1 MSLKDE
7 AQFAKR
13 HIRNRFS
20 MMVLPHVSD
29 GIWSVYENAKTICEK
44 NDQIDQVLKT
54 FQNLL
59 TRIPVWT
66 DEVLQAE
73 VKRIVAASKC
83 SYLEELLTGVLL
95 SYLRAFAAVQYRSTQ
110 DSVEVEF
117 ERPPLPRFLHEYY
130 KEVARRSWEHAYLF
144 RTIGVPTEQQARNR
158 KQIDEILDS
167 AFDTVLDSFLPWQ
180 SIVNTYFSVQ
190 EPLPPS
196 ASSIQP
202 TETRIEMEG
211 AAASAPAP
219 ASAAAAEP
227 ERKVAFEEE
236 EESDGEDLDEET
248 DDEHPTL
255 KLSDET
261 LELDLGAVDD
271 DEEKK
276 PEKKKEDEDADAD
289 AVNLVPEEGEG
300 LVLKL

>member
-20 MMVLPHVSD
+20 LMVLPHVSE
-29 GIWSVYENAKTICEK
+29 GIWSVYENARTICEK
-44 NDQIDQVLKT
+44 NDQMDQVLKT

-73 VKRIVAASKC
+73 VKRIIAASKC

-95 SYLRAFAAVQYRSTQ
+95 TYLRAFAAIQYRSTQ

-130 KEVARRSWEHAYLF
+130 KEVARRCWEHAYLF

-158 KQIDEILDS
+158 KQIEEILDS

-190 EPLPPS
+190 DAPAPT
-196 ASSIQP
+196 ADVIQP
-202 TETRIEMEG
+202 TETVVPVPTPTL
-211 AAASAPAP
+211 AAP
-219 ASAAAAEP
+219 EP
-227 ERKVAFEEE
+227 EKKVAFHAEIDEDDE
-236 EESDGEDLDEET
+236 DAEDLDEET
-248 DDEHPTL
+248 DDEHP
-255 KLSDET
+255 KIHLSDET
-261 LELDLGAVDD
+261 LELDLGVVDD
-271 DEEKK
+271 DDDKKK
-276 PEKKKEDEDADAD
+276 PEEKEKDTDE
-289 AVNLVPEEGEG
+289 VNLTPEEGEG
-300 LVLKL
+300 LVLKV

>member
-20 MMVLPHVSD
+20 LMVLPHVSE
-29 GIWSVYENAKTICEK
+29 GIWSVYENARTICEK
-44 NDQIDQVLKT
+44 NDQMDQVLKT

-73 VKRIVAASKC
+73 VKRIIAASKC

-95 SYLRAFAAVQYRSTQ
+95 TYLRAFAAIQYRSTQ

-130 KEVARRSWEHAYLF
+130 KEVARRCWEHAYLF

-158 KQIDEILDS
+158 KQIEEILDS

-190 EPLPPS
+190 DAPAPT
-196 ASSIQP
+196 ADVIQP
-202 TETRIEMEG
+202 TETVVP
-211 AAASAPAP
+211 APAP
-219 ASAAAAEP
+219 VPAPAEP
-227 ERKVAFEEE
+227 EKKVAFHAEIDEDDE
-236 EESDGEDLDEET
+236 DAEDLDEET
-248 DDEHPTL
+248 DDEHP
-255 KLSDET
+255 KIHLSDET

-271 DEEKK
+271 DDDKKKIEEK
-276 PEKKKEDEDADAD
+276 EKEKDDGE
-289 AVNLVPEEGEG
+289 VNLTPEEGEG
-300 LVLKL
+300 LVLKV

>member
-20 MMVLPHVSD
+20 LMVLPHVSD
-29 GIWSVYENAKTICEK
+29 GIWSVYENARTICEK
-44 NDQIDQVLKT
+44 NDQMDQVLKT

-95 SYLRAFAAVQYRSTQ
+95 TYLRAFAAIQYRSTQ

-117 ERPPLPRFLHEYY
+117 ERPPLPRFIHEYY
-130 KEVARRSWEHAYLF
+130 KEVARRCWEHAYLF

-158 KQIDEILDS
+158 KQIDEILDA

-190 EPLPPS
+190 DAPAPS
-196 ASSIQP
+196 ADVIQP
-202 TETRIEMEG
+202 TETVVD
-211 AAASAPAP
+211 APAP
-219 ASAAAAEP
+219 APAPAPAAAPEP
-227 ERKVAFEEE
+227 EPEKKVAFEAEDDE
-236 EESDGEDLDEET
+236 DAEDLDEET
-248 DDEHPTL
+248 DDEHP
-255 KLSDET
+255 KIHLSDET
-261 LELDLGAVDD
+261 LELDLGAVDED
-271 DEEKK
+271 EKK
-276 PEKKKEDEDADAD
+276 PDDGE
-289 AVNLVPEEGEG
+289 VNLTPEEGEG
-300 LVLKL
+300 LVLKV

>member
-20 MMVLPHVSD
+20 LMVLPHVSD

-44 NDQIDQVLKT
+44 NDQMDQVLKT

-66 DEVLQAE
+66 DEVLQTE

-83 SYLEELLTGVLL
+83 SYLDELLTGVLL
-95 SYLRAFAAVQYRSTQ
+95 SYLRAFAAIQYRSTQ

-117 ERPPLPRFLHEYY
+117 ERPPLPRFIHEYY
-130 KEVARRSWEHAYLF
+130 KEVARRCWEHAYLF

-158 KQIDEILDS
+158 KQIEDILDV

-190 EPLPPS
+190 DAPPPS
-196 ASSIQP
+196 ADVIQP
-202 TETRIEMEG
+202 TETVVD
-211 AAASAPAP
+211 APSAPAP
-219 ASAAAAEP
+219 EP
-227 ERKVAFEEE
+227 EKKVAFEHEQD
-236 EESDGEDLDEET
+236 EESDAEDLDEET
-248 DDEHPTL
+248 DDEHP
-255 KLSDET
+255 KIHLSNET
-261 LELDLGAVDD
+261 LELDLGAVDED
-271 DEEKK
+271 EKK
-276 PEKKKEDEDADAD
+276 PEENKKEEEEDDDE
-289 AVNLVPEEGEG
+289 VNLTPEEGEG
-300 LVLKL
+300 LVLKV

>member
-20 MMVLPHVSD
+20 LMVLPHVSE
-29 GIWSVYENAKTICEK
+29 GIWSVYENARTICEK
-44 NDQIDQVLKT
+44 NDQMDQVLKT

-73 VKRIVAASKC
+73 VKRIIAASKC

-95 SYLRAFAAVQYRSTQ
+95 TYLRAFAAIQYRSTQ

-130 KEVARRSWEHAYLF
+130 KEVARRCWEHAYLF

-190 EPLPPS
+190 DAPAPTAEV
-196 ASSIQP
+196 IQP
-202 TETRIEMEG
+202 TETVV
-211 AAASAPAP
+211 PAP
-219 ASAAAAEP
+219 AAPASIPAPAEP
-227 ERKVAFEEE
+227 EKKVAFHAEVEEDDE
-236 EESDGEDLDEET
+236 DAEDLDEET
-248 DDEHPTL
+248 DDEHP
-255 KLSDET
+255 KIHLSDET

-271 DEEKK
+271 DDDKKKTEEK
-276 PEKKKEDEDADAD
+276 EKDTDE
-289 AVNLVPEEGEG
+289 VNLTPEEGEG
-300 LVLKL
+300 LVLKV

>member
-20 MMVLPHVSD
+20 LMVLPHVSE

-44 NDQIDQVLKT
+44 NDQMDQVLKT

-73 VKRIVAASKC
+73 VKRIIAASKC

-95 SYLRAFAAVQYRSTQ
+95 TYLRSFAAVQYRSTQ

-130 KEVARRSWEHAYLF
+130 KEVARRCWEHAYLF

-158 KQIDEILDS
+158 KQIDEMLDA

-190 EPLPPS
+190 EAPAPS
-196 ASSIQP
+196 ADVIQP
-202 TETRIEMEG
+202 TETVVPV
-211 AAASAPAP
+211 SAPTP
-219 ASAAAAEP
+219 SPVHHLSEP
-227 ERKVAFEEE
+227 EKKVAFEEE
-236 EESDGEDLDEET
+236 SDVDAEDIDEET
-248 DDEHPTL
+248 DDEHP
-255 KLSDET
+255 KIHLSDET
-261 LELDLGAVDD
+261 LELDLGAVDED
-271 DEEKK
+271 EKK
-276 PEKKKEDEDADAD
+276 PDDDE
-289 AVNLVPEEGEG
+289 VNLIPEEGEG
-300 LVLKL
+300 LVLTV

>member
-20 MMVLPHVSD
+20 LMVLPHVSE
-29 GIWSVYENAKTICEK
+29 GIWSVYENARTICEK
-44 NDQIDQVLKT
+44 NDQMDQVLKT

-95 SYLRAFAAVQYRSTQ
+95 TYLRAFAAIQYRSTQ

-130 KEVARRSWEHAYLF
+130 KEVARRCWEHAYLF

-158 KQIDEILDS
+158 KQIEDILDS

-190 EPLPPS
+190 DAPVPT
-196 ASSIQP
+196 ADVIQP
-202 TETRIEMEG
+202 TETVVP
-211 AAASAPAP
+211 ASAPAP
-219 ASAAAAEP
+219 APVP
-227 ERKVAFEEE
+227 ETEKKAVAFET
-236 EESDGEDLDEET
+236 DADNDEDEDEDDDDET
-248 DDEHPTL
+248 DDEHP
-255 KLSDET
+255 KIHLSDET

-271 DEEKK
+271 DDEDKKK
-276 PEKKKEDEDADAD
+276 PKKEDDGE
-289 AVNLVPEEGEG
+289 VNLTPEEGEG
-300 LVLKL
+300 LVLKV

>member
-20 MMVLPHVSD
+20 LMVLPHVTE

-44 NDQIDQVLKT
+44 NNQTDQILKT

-66 DEVLQAE
+66 DDVLQAE
-73 VKRIVAASKC
+73 VKRIITASKC

-95 SYLRAFAAVQYRSTQ
+95 TYLRAFAAIQYRSTQ
-110 DSVEVEF
+110 DSIDVEF
-117 ERPPLPRFLHEYY
+117 ERPPLPKFVHEYY

-144 RTIGVPTEQQARNR
+144 RTFGVTTEQQARNR
-158 KQIDEILDS
+158 KEIDTILDT

-180 SIVNTYFSVQ
+180 SIVNTYFSVEEGSHVPQ
-190 EPLPPS
+190 KAEDV
-196 ASSIQP
+196 IQA
-202 TETRIEMEG
+202 TVAETP
-211 AAASAPAP
+211 AAAESVPALVPAVAPAP
-219 ASAAAAEP
+219 EPAAEP
-227 ERKVAFEEE
+227 EKKVAFEVEE
-236 EESDGEDLDEET
+236 DDDDVGT
-248 DDEHPTL
+248 DDDDHPKL
-255 KLSDET
+255 QLSDET
-261 LELDLGAVDD
+261 AVINFESL
-271 DEEKK
+271 DEEKE
-276 PEKKKEDEDADAD
+276 EKDVKVEAKD
-289 AVNLVPEEGEG
+289 GE

>member
-20 MMVLPHVSD
+20 LMVLPHVSE
-29 GIWSVYENAKTICEK
+29 GIWSVYENARTICEK
-44 NDQIDQVLKT
+44 NDQMDQVLKT

-66 DEVLQAE
+66 DDVLQTE

-95 SYLRAFAAVQYRSTQ
+95 TYLRAFAAIQYRSTQ

-117 ERPPLPRFLHEYY
+117 ERPPLPRFIHEYY
-130 KEVARRSWEHAYLF
+130 KEVARRCWEHAYLF

-158 KQIDEILDS
+158 KQIDEMLDA

-190 EPLPPS
+190 DAPAPS
-196 ASSIQP
+196 ADVIQP
-202 TETRIEMEG
+202 TETVV
-211 AAASAPAP
+211 PAP
-219 ASAAAAEP
+219 AAAPEP
-227 ERKVAFEEE
+227 EPEKKVAFEGDDE
-236 EESDGEDLDEET
+236 DAEDLDEET
-248 DDEHPTL
+248 DDEHP
-255 KLSDET
+255 KIHLSDET
-261 LELDLGAVDD
+261 LELDLGAVDED
-271 DEEKK
+271 EKK
-276 PEKKKEDEDADAD
+276 PDDGE
-289 AVNLVPEEGEG
+289 VNLTPEEGEG
-300 LVLKL
+300 LVLKV

>member
-20 MMVLPHVSD
+20 LMVLPHVSE

-73 VKRIVAASKC
+73 VKRIIAASKC

-95 SYLRAFAAVQYRSTQ
+95 TYLRSFAAVQYRSTQ

-130 KEVARRSWEHAYLF
+130 KEVARRCWEHAYLF

-158 KQIDEILDS
+158 KQIDDILDS

-190 EPLPPS
+190 EAPAPS
-196 ASSIQP
+196 ADVIQP
-202 TETRIEMEG
+202 TETVVPV
-211 AAASAPAP
+211 SAPTP
-219 ASAAAAEP
+219 SPVHHLSEP
-227 ERKVAFEEE
+227 EKKVAFEEE
-236 EESDGEDLDEET
+236 SDVDAEDIDEET
-248 DDEHPTL
+248 DDEHP
-255 KLSDET
+255 KIHLSDET

-271 DEEKK
+271 EEKK
-276 PEKKKEDEDADAD
+276 MEDDDE
-289 AVNLVPEEGEG
+289 VNLIPEEGEG
-300 LVLKL
+300 LVLKV

>member
-20 MMVLPHVSD
+20 LMVLPHVTE

-44 NDQIDQVLKT
+44 NNQTDQILKT

-73 VKRIVAASKC
+73 VKRIISASKC

-95 SYLRAFAAVQYRSTQ
+95 TYLRAFAAIQYRSTQ
-110 DSVEVEF
+110 DSIDVEF
-117 ERPPLPRFLHEYY
+117 ERPPLPKFVHEYY
-130 KEVARRSWEHAYLF
+130 KEVARRCWEHAYLF
-144 RTIGVPTEQQARNR
+144 RTFGVTTEQQARNR
-158 KQIDEILDS
+158 KEIDTILDT

-180 SIVNTYFSVQ
+180 SIVNTYFSVD
-190 EPLPPS
+190 E
-196 ASSIQP
+196 ASPAPQKAEDVIQP
-202 TETRIEMEG
+202 VAMETPATAEPAPVAPEPVP
-211 AAASAPAP
+211 APAPAP
-219 ASAAAAEP
+219 ASEP
-227 ERKVAFEEE
+227 EKKVAFEVE
-236 EESDGEDLDEET
+236 DEEDDEDVGT
-248 DDEHPTL
+248 DDDDHPKL
-255 KLSDET
+255 HLSDET
-261 LELDLGAVDD
+261 AVIDFESLDD
-271 DEEKK
+271 DSSNKDVKLEAK
-276 PEKKKEDEDADAD
+276 D
-289 AVNLVPEEGEG
+289 GE

>member
-20 MMVLPHVSD
+20 LMVLPHVSE

-66 DEVLQAE
+66 EDTLNTE
-73 VKRIVAASKC
+73 VKRIITASKC

-95 SYLRAFAAVQYRSTQ
+95 TYLRAFAAIQYRSTQ
-110 DSVEVEF
+110 DSVDVEF
-117 ERPPLPRFLHEYY
+117 ERPPLPRFIHEYY
-130 KEVARRSWEHAYLF
+130 KEVARRCWEHAYLF
-144 RTIGVPTEQQARNR
+144 KTIGVSTEQQARNR
-158 KQIDEILDS
+158 KQIDDLLDS

-190 EPLPPS
+190 EEAPAPTPEV
-196 ASSIQP
+196 IQP
-202 TETRIEMEG
+202 TEIAEEP
-211 AAASAPAP
+211 APAP
-219 ASAAAAEP
+219 APEP
-227 ERKVAFEEE
+227 EKKSVAFEEE
-236 EESDGEDLDEET
+236 DVEEIGT
-248 DDEHPTL
+248 DDEEHPRIQ
-255 KLSDET
+255 LSDET
-261 LELDLGAVDD
+261 VELDIP
-271 DEEKK
+271 DETK
-276 PEKKKEDEDADAD
+276 PVE
-289 AVNLVPEEGEG
+289 EEGVVELKAEDG
-300 LVLKL
+300 ELVLKL

>member
-1 MSLKDE
+1 
-7 AQFAKR
+7 
-13 HIRNRFS
+13 
-20 MMVLPHVSD
+20 MVLPHVSE
-29 GIWSVYENAKTICEK
+29 GIWSVYENARTICEK
-44 NDQIDQVLKT
+44 NDQMDQVLKT

-73 VKRIVAASKC
+73 VKRIIAASKC

-95 SYLRAFAAVQYRSTQ
+95 TYLRAFAAIQYRSTQ

-130 KEVARRSWEHAYLF
+130 KEVARRCWEHAYLF

-158 KQIDEILDS
+158 KQIEEILDS

-190 EPLPPS
+190 DAPAPTAEV
-196 ASSIQP
+196 IQP
-202 TETRIEMEG
+202 TETVVP
-211 AAASAPAP
+211 APAP
-219 ASAAAAEP
+219 APTLVPEP
-227 ERKVAFEEE
+227 EKKVAFE
-236 EESDGEDLDEET
+236 GEAAADDDDEDDDDDDET
-248 DDEHPTL
+248 DDEHP
-255 KLSDET
+255 KIHLSDET

-271 DEEKK
+271 EKK
-276 PEKKKEDEDADAD
+276 DDGE
-289 AVNLVPEEGEG
+289 VNLTPEEGEG
-300 LVLKL
+300 LVLKV

>member
-20 MMVLPHVSD
+20 LMVLPHVSD

-44 NDQIDQVLKT
+44 NDQTDQILKT

-73 VKRIVAASKC
+73 VKRIITASKC

-95 SYLRAFAAVQYRSTQ
+95 TYLRSFAAVQYRSTQ

-130 KEVARRSWEHAYLF
+130 KEVARRCWEHAYLF
-144 RTIGVPTEQQARNR
+144 RTVGVPTEQQARNR

-190 EPLPPS
+190 EPPPPS

-202 TETRIEMEG
+202 TETHVEMEG
-211 AAASAPAP
+211 DATPTPAAQSVPAE
-219 ASAAAAEP
+219 ADK
-227 ERKVAFEEE
+227 KVAFEDAG
-236 EESDGEDLDEET
+236 ESDAEDIDDET

-261 LELDLGAVDD
+261 LELDLGVVD
-271 DEEKK
+271 
-276 PEKKKEDEDADAD
+276 EDEKEKQVGEEDEG
-289 AVNLVPEEGEG
+289 AVNLVPEEGES

>member
-20 MMVLPHVSD
+20 LMVLPHVSD

-44 NDQIDQVLKT
+44 NDQTDQVLKT

-66 DEVLQAE
+66 DEVLQTE
-73 VKRIVAASKC
+73 VKRIVTASKC

-95 SYLRAFAAVQYRSTQ
+95 TYLRSFAAVQYRSTQ

-117 ERPPLPRFLHEYY
+117 ERPPLPRFIHEYY
-130 KEVARRSWEHAYLF
+130 KEVARRCWEHAYLF

-190 EPLPPS
+190 EPPPPS

-211 AAASAPAP
+211 DAAAPAAPAP
-219 ASAAAAEP
+219 EP
-227 ERKVAFEEE
+227 EKKVAFEEE
-236 EESDGEDLDEET
+236 EESGGEDFEDET

-271 DEEKK
+271 EEEKK
-276 PEKKKEDEDADAD
+276 PEKKEDED

>member
-20 MMVLPHVSD
+20 LMVLPHVTE

-44 NDQIDQVLKT
+44 NNQTDQILKT

-66 DEVLQAE
+66 DEVLHAE
-73 VKRIVAASKC
+73 VKRIITASKC

-95 SYLRAFAAVQYRSTQ
+95 TYLRAFAAIQYRSTQ
-110 DSVEVEF
+110 DSIDVEF
-117 ERPPLPRFLHEYY
+117 ERPPLPKFVHEYY

-144 RTIGVPTEQQARNR
+144 RTFGVTTEQQARNR
-158 KQIDEILDS
+158 KEIDEILDT

-180 SIVNTYFSVQ
+180 SIVNTYFSVEEGSHAPQ
-190 EPLPPS
+190 KAEDV
-196 ASSIQP
+196 IQA
-202 TETRIEMEG
+202 TVAETS
-211 AAASAPAP
+211 AAAEPVPALAPALAPAP
-219 ASAAAAEP
+219 APEP
-227 ERKVAFEEE
+227 EKKVVFEVEE
-236 EESDGEDLDEET
+236 DDDDVGTD
-248 DDEHPTL
+248 DDEHPKL
-255 KLSDET
+255 QLSDET
-261 LELDLGAVDD
+261 AVIDFESLDD
-271 DEEKK
+271 DNNKEEKDVK
-276 PEKKKEDEDADAD
+276 VEAKD
-289 AVNLVPEEGEG
+289 GE

>member
-20 MMVLPHVSD
+20 LMVQPHVAD

-44 NDQIDQVLKT
+44 NNQTDQILKT

-66 DEVLQAE
+66 DDVLQAE
-73 VKRIVAASKC
+73 VKRIITASKC

-95 SYLRAFAAVQYRSTQ
+95 TYLRAFAAIQYRSTQ
-110 DSVEVEF
+110 DSIDVEF
-117 ERPPLPRFLHEYY
+117 ERPPLPKFLHEYY

-144 RTIGVPTEQQARNR
+144 RTFGVTNEQQARNR
-158 KQIDEILDS
+158 KEIDLILDT

-180 SIVNTYFSVQ
+180 SIVNTYFSVD
-190 EPLPPS
+190 E
-196 ASSIQP
+196 
-202 TETRIEMEG
+202 
-211 AAASAPAP
+211 AAAVPKAEDVFPVEEPPAPAPAP
-219 ASAAAAEP
+219 ASEP
-227 ERKVAFEEE
+227 EKKVAFEEAESE
-236 EESDGEDLDEET
+236 ETDGESDIGTD
-248 DDEHPTL
+248 DDEHPKL
-255 KLSDET
+255 QLSDET
-261 LELDLGAVDD
+261 AEIDLGIDEDD
-271 DEEKK
+271 DAKTS
-276 PEKKKEDEDADAD
+276 EDVKLEAKD
-289 AVNLVPEEGEG
+289 GE

>member
-1 MSLKDE
+1 
-7 AQFAKR
+7 
-13 HIRNRFS
+13 
-20 MMVLPHVSD
+20 MVLPHVSE

-44 NDQIDQVLKT
+44 NDQMDQVLKT

-95 SYLRAFAAVQYRSTQ
+95 TYLRAFAAIQYRSTQ

-130 KEVARRSWEHAYLF
+130 KEVARRCWEHAYLF

-158 KQIDEILDS
+158 KQIDDILDS

-190 EPLPPS
+190 DAPAPTAEV
-196 ASSIQP
+196 IQP
-202 TETRIEMEG
+202 TETVVP
-211 AAASAPAP
+211 ASAPTPTPAP
-219 ASAAAAEP
+219 ETEKKA
-227 ERKVAFEEE
+227 VAFEA
-236 EESDGEDLDEET
+236 DADDDEDAEDIDDET
-248 DDEHPTL
+248 DDEHP
-255 KLSDET
+255 KIHLSDET
-261 LELDLGAVDD
+261 LELDLGADD
-271 DEEKK
+271 DEE
-276 PEKKKEDEDADAD
+276 EKKKKSEENKKEDDGE
-289 AVNLVPEEGEG
+289 VNLTPEDGEG
-300 LVLKL
+300 LVLKV